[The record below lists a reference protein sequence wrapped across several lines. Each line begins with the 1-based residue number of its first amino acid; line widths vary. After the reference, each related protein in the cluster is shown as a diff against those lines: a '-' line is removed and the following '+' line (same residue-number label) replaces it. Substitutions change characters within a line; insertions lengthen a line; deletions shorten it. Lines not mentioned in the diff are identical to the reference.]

1 MTIITDRSRQIIA
14 DGAHWLAH
22 IARIQSPAD
31 TFEDPFDY
39 PVVGYLGAVRTEYDT
54 RRKVWY
60 LNGPVWHTGQAIRAV
75 LIAYRRTGDT
85 ALLDAARAM
94 AEYVARNM
102 VDAPG
107 HPNDGLLLAYEGDNV
122 AVNNQVLFETLP
134 GLLDLAEVTGEPKW
148 VNIARRAAD
157 FVIGGGFLADEGL
170 IVDHYHVAESRF
182 VSDPDNPHPGRIMLD
197 DAALIQLGA
206 ATGDRRYTD
215 VFLAMAERAL
225 REEDPPG
232 MWIVFPPWAA
242 SSGRMHIRATW
253 WWGYPMLAAYDL
265 TGDQRFW
272 EAALR
277 AGQWYLDG
285 QTLDGGFYYSPVV
298 GGKHTTFGLAA
309 SGAAVASTI
318 WCDLYRRT
326 GDAKY
331 KDAVNRSVAFLAAAQ
346 FSPQAADRHIRGALW
361 ESPNPPDGTAC
372 PGFFIRDIATIFAIR
387 ALDKALGIA
396 GLLEDVAPAWDHS
409 MPW

>member
-1 MTIITDRSRQIIA
+1 MPRIAERSRQIIS

-22 IARIQSPAD
+22 TARIQSPDD
-31 TFEDPFDY
+31 TFEDPFAY
-39 PVVGYLGAVRTEYDT
+39 PVIDYLGAVRTEYDT
-54 RRKVWY
+54 KRRTWY

-75 LIAYRRTGDT
+75 LIAYYRSGDA

-94 AEYVARNM
+94 GEYVVRNM

-134 GLLDLAEVTGEPKW
+134 GLLDLAKATGEQRW
-148 VNIARRAAD
+148 VDIARRAAD
-157 FVIGGGFLADEGL
+157 FVIECGFLADEGF
-170 IVDHYHVAESRF
+170 IIDHYHVAESRF
-182 VSDPDNPHPGRIMLD
+182 VSDPDNPYTGRIMLD
-197 DAALIQLGA
+197 DAALVQLA
-206 ATGDRRYTD
+206 QVTGDRRYTD

-225 REEDPPG
+225 REEGPPG

-242 SSGRMHIRATW
+242 DSGRMHIRATW

-265 TGDQRFW
+265 TGDVRFW
-272 EAALR
+272 DAALR
-277 AGQWYLDG
+277 AGQWYLD
-285 QTLDGGFYYSPVV
+285 QQNLDGGFYYSPVV

-309 SGAAVASTI
+309 SGAAVSSII
-318 WCDLYRRT
+318 WCDLYQRT
-326 GDAKY
+326 GDTKY
-331 KDAVNRSVAFLAAAQ
+331 KDAINRSVGFLAAAQ
-346 FSPQAADRHIRGALW
+346 FSPSADDPNIRGALW
-361 ESPNPPDGTAC
+361 ESPNPPDGTTC

-387 ALDKALGIA
+387 ALDKALEIE

>member
-1 MTIITDRSRQIIA
+1 MPTA
-14 DGAHWLAH
+14 
-22 IARIQSPAD
+22 
-31 TFEDPFDY
+31 
-39 PVVGYLGAVRTEYDT
+39 AVAT
-54 RRKVWY
+54 
-60 LNGPVWHTGQAIRAV
+60 PP
-75 LIAYRRTGDT
+75 
-85 ALLDAARAM
+85 LLDAAQAM

-134 GLLDLAEVTGEPKW
+134 GLLDLAEATGDERW
-148 VNIARRAAD
+148 VDIARRAAD
-157 FVIGGGFLADEGL
+157 FVIAGGFLADEGL
-170 IVDHYHVAESRF
+170 IVDHYHVADARF
-182 VSDPDNPHPGRIMLD
+182 VPDPDNPHPGRIMLD
-197 DAALIQLGA
+197 DAALVQLSA

-215 VFLAMAERAL
+215 VFLAMAERTL
-225 REEDPPG
+225 REEGPPG

-265 TGDQRFW
+265 TGDNRFW

-277 AGQWYLDG
+277 AGQWYMD
-285 QTLDGGFYYSPVV
+285 QQNLDGGFYYSPVV

-309 SGAAVASTI
+309 SGAAVASII
-318 WCDLYRRT
+318 WCDLYQRT

-331 KDAVNRSVAFLAAAQ
+331 KTAVNRSAAFLAAAQ
-346 FSPQAADRHIRGALW
+346 FSPRADDANVRGALW
-361 ESPNPPDGTAC
+361 ESPNPPDGTPC
-372 PGFFIRDIATIFAIR
+372 PGFFIRDIATLFAIR
-387 ALDKALGIA
+387 ALDKALGIE